1 MEVDDGSA
9 MVAHRE
15 TFYRCTFSTP
25 EIRRVAHV
33 SAWDEEEAVEL
44 FEAELIG
51 DGVEEPGTIE
61 VASLT
66 GVRSRRAEYR
76 PARAAAN

>member
-1 MEVDDGSA
+1 

-15 TFYRCTFSTP
+15 TFYRCTFSSP
-25 EIRRVAHV
+25 AVRRVAHV
-33 SAWDEEEAVEL
+33 SAWNDEEAVEL

-51 DGVEEPGTIE
+51 DGVDEAGTIE
-61 VASLT
+61 VAPLT

-76 PARAAAN
+76 PARAAN